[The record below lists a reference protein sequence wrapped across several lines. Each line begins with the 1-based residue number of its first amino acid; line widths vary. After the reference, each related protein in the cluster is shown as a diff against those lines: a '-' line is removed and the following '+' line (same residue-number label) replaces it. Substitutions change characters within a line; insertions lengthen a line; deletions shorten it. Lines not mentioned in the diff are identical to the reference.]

1 MSPGEPIDRLTRAKR
16 RVEALEA
23 LLDLADALAHGEP
36 MWAQAG
42 AVAAALRWH
51 ERRVATLARAPRPGL
66 ERLCDAV
73 LRDIRC
79 PRSRSKI
86 YEFLVEHSRA
96 SEVVA
101 GADSKGLPPRTDP

>member
-23 LLDLADALAHGEP
+23 LLDLADALAPGERP
-36 MWAQAG
+36 WAQAG

-51 ERRVATLARAPRPGL
+51 EHRVALLARAPRPGL
-66 ERLCDAV
+66 EQLCAAALSDP
-73 LRDIRC
+73 RS
-79 PRSRSKI
+79 PRSRSKV